1 MGQEGL
7 WLGYTRYMTASTLTH
22 LSVGE
27 EGTNEKPL
35 QCHGGSAPPCAELL
49 HAAGGHHCL
58 WASAEKGMIKI
69 TCQTTG
75 NPQQMQ
81 PTLVARGTS
90 ILDSKGQV
98 AFANSFFL
106 AMGCKNLGLITL
118 RTIFQATSFEKNMGI
133 EVELSKY
140 ATT

>member
-7 WLGYTRYMTASTLTH
+7 WLGYTRYMTVSTPTH

-58 WASAEKGMIKI
+58 WASAEEGMIK
-69 TCQTTG
+69 
-75 NPQQMQ
+75 PQVRQQ
-81 PTLVARGTS
+81 ARP
-90 ILDSKGQV
+90 SKC
-98 AFANSFFL
+98 S
-106 AMGCKNLGLITL
+106 
-118 RTIFQATSFEKNMGI
+118 RHW
-133 EVELSKY
+133 
-140 ATT
+140 